1 MTFNPS
7 GRVQELKNPAHFQ
20 YETVNCY
27 LCGQSECTEFL
38 IGEEDLTGKD
48 GKFLYVKCTN
58 CSLVYQNPRLNIGSI
73 KEYYDSEYLAHRKKK
88 DWGFL
93 TPLYE
98 WAMNKLDRDKEKLV
112 QKYFPVNENTRLLDV
127 GCAVGTFLLY
137 MNQKYQCKISGV
149 DFKEDLDYP
158 GFDKID
164 FHQGVFYDQN
174 IPAESMDLITM
185 WHFFE
190 HDYDPVK
197 SLGVARKVLTEEGK
211 LIIEVP
217 RLDCVTF
224 RLFKNKWPGVQAPQH
239 TALYSKK
246 TLVEILEKNG
256 FEIEAYL
263 PFGAFPPYFYIF
275 TGTYFKFIGK
285 GLNLDRIIVPYFLGQ
300 FLLFPILLF
309 KNYLNLSMQ
318 TIVCGKK

>member
-1 MTFNPS
+1 
-7 GRVQELKNPAHFQ
+7 
-20 YETVNCY
+20 
-27 LCGQSECTEFL
+27 
-38 IGEEDLTGKD
+38 
-48 GKFLYVKCTN
+48 
-58 CSLVYQNPRLNIGSI
+58 
-73 KEYYDSEYLAHRKKK
+73 
-88 DWGFL
+88 
-93 TPLYE
+93 
-98 WAMNKLDRDKEKLV
+98 MNR
-112 QKYFPVNENTRLLDV
+112 
-127 GCAVGTFLLY
+127 
-137 MNQKYQCKISGV
+137 KYQCKISGV

-164 FHQGVFYDQN
+164 FHQGVFYDQDF
-174 IPAESMDLITM
+174 PAESMDLITM

-197 SLGVARKVLTEEGK
+197 SLGVASKVLTEDGK

-217 RLDCVTF
+217 RLDSVTF
-224 RLFKNKWPGVQAPQH
+224 RLFKNKWTGVQAPQH

-246 TLVEILEKNG
+246 TLVEMLEKNG